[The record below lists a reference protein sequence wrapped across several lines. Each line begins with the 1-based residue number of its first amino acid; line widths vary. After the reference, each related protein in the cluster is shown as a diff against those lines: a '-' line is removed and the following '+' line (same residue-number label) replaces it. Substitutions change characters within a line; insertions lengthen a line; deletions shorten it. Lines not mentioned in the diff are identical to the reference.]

1 LAVGVLGKTD
11 RPGLGDP
18 LEPRSDVD
26 AVAHEVAI
34 GLLDDVAEMPETNT
48 CEALPF

>member
-18 LEPRSDVD
+18 LETRSDVD
-26 AVAHEVAI
+26 AVAHEIAVA
-34 GLLDDVAEMPETNT
+34 LLDDIAEMN
-48 CEALPF
+48 ARDVAR